1 MLLSILFIRRFT
13 MPLNDI
19 KVNVKYQKTIKT
31 HLIWIAGY
39 PMMLM
44 GIWDINRFSEL
55 VVNSMNITVED
66 VINAT
71 N

>member
-1 MLLSILFIRRFT
+1 